1 MSSQEINMTC
11 SCGGN
16 KFNAPAK
23 LRATDLI
30 TCAKCGKQQ
39 RFGSIQKDVVTKVK
53 KQFEKDLQKMF
64 KKAGFK

>member
-1 MSSQEINMTC
+1 MASKEINIIC
-11 SCGGN
+11 SCGSD
-16 KFNAPAK
+16 KFHTSANP
-23 LRATDLI
+23 RPSELI

-39 RFGSIQKDVVTKVK
+39 RFGRIQRDVVTKVK